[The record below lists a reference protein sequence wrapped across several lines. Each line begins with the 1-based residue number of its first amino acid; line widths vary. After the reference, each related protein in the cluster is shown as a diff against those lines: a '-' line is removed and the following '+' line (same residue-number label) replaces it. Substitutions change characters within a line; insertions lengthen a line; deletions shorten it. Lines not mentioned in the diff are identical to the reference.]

1 MLITNDGTVIRT
13 PAQDI
18 SLYGRTAAG
27 VIVMRLSE
35 GSYINN
41 ITRIEKESEIEEK
54 AEIEDEEIKN
64 SEPTPVKLP
73 EEEEDIQEVEGEN
86 E

>member
-1 MLITNDGTVIRT
+1 
-13 PAQDI
+13 
-18 SLYGRTAAG
+18 
-27 VIVMRLSE
+27 MRLSE

-64 SEPTPVKLP
+64 SEPAPIKLP
-73 EEEEDIQEVEGEN
+73 KEEEDAQEVEGEN